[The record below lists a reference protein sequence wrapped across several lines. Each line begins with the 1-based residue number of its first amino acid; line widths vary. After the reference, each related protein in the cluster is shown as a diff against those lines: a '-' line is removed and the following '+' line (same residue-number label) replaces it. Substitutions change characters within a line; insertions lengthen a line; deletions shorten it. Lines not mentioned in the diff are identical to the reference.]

1 MIRDRDRRVL
11 AEIEQELRSTDPELC
26 DRLSR
31 LEDRPGAARS
41 AVDRMVGNRA
51 IVAWLVAL
59 GVAVLLGLSGIALL
73 LATAVF
79 TAVVVRL
86 ARTEIALPDSRRD
99 PHPPPFGPPPGW
111 LR

>member
-31 LEDRPGAARS
+31 LEDGPGPVRG
-41 AVDRMVGNRA
+41 AVDRMVGNGA

-59 GVAVLLGLSGIALL
+59 GVALLLGLSGLALL

-86 ARTEIALPDSRRD
+86 ARTEIPLPDSRRH
-99 PHPPPFGPPPGW
+99 PHPPPFGLPPGW

>member
-1 MIRDRDRRVL
+1 
-11 AEIEQELRSTDPELC
+11 
-26 DRLSR
+26 
-31 LEDRPGAARS
+31 
-41 AVDRMVGNRA
+41 
-51 IVAWLVAL
+51 
-59 GVAVLLGLSGIALL
+59 VAVLLGLSGIALL